1 MKGIADTGFI
11 VAYANRRDRY
21 FPWAYGLAKK
31 LTAPLLTCEAV
42 VAEAAYLLQD
52 SALVLKFLKT
62 ELIRLDFEMPAHQK
76 ELSKLATKYADR
88 SPDLADLCLIRMSEL
103 NPKLPIFTVDDD
115 FTIYRRNG
123 KEPIPVLMP
132 PKTKL

>member
-21 FPWAYGLAKK
+21 FPWAYSLAEK
-31 LTAPLLTCEAV
+31 LSAPLLTCEAV

-52 SALVLKFLKT
+52 SALILKFLKT
-62 ELIRLDFEMPAHQK
+62 ELIKLDFEMPAHHE
-76 ELSKLATKYADR
+76 ELTKLAIKYADR

-103 NPKLPIFTVDDD
+103 NPKLPVFTVDDV

-123 KEPIPVLMP
+123 KEAIPVLMP
-132 PKTKL
+132 PKII